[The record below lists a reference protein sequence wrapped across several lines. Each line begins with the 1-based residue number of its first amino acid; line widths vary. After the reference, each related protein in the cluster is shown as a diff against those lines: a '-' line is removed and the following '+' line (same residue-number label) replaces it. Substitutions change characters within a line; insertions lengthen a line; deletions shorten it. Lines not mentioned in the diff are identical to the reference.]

1 MVAVFVVVSA
11 SGSGSGSSGRSIR
24 RRSGSGSASGSGNGA
39 GAGSG
44 SSNRSTS
51 STSLVLV
58 LYSAKS
64 TIMRTVGTTSA
75 ISKEPL
81 LRLLFSSMQLLVCLD
96 LIENGTSNTVRS
108 SSF

>member
-11 SGSGSGSSGRSIR
+11 SGRGSGSSGRSIR
-24 RRSGSGSASGSGNGA
+24 RRRRRGGGGGAGA